1 MTFDDGYS
9 GRILMGLGVKT
20 KRAKK
25 GLILNHCV
33 MRQAYTAD
41 STKTPENKKSPK
53 WTASKSKDAASCGQR
68 KQPGIPIKLFS
79 ILLIKPPYPF
89 LFLRS

>member
-53 WTASKSKDAASCGQR
+53 WTARLERPVKS
-68 KQPGIPIKLFS
+68 
-79 ILLIKPPYPF
+79 
-89 LFLRS
+89 

>member
-1 MTFDDGYS
+1 
-9 GRILMGLGVKT
+9 MGLGVKT

-33 MRQAYTAD
+33 KHQAYTAD

-53 WTASKSKDAASCGQR
+53 WPASIRDRGESNGQSDG
-68 KQPGIPIKLFS
+68 K
-79 ILLIKPPYPF
+79 
-89 LFLRS
+89 